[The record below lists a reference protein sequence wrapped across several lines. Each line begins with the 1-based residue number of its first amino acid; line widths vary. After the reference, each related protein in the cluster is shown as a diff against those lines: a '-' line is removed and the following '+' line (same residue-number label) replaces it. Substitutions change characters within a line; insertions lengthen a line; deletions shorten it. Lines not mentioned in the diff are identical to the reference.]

1 MLFSMRRAAAH
12 FPLTAWLECM
22 FKFCLNEEQYSRD
35 PSDFL
40 SQRPIELKALSVQ
53 EALHVKE
60 VTSIIA
66 EKEIQSSVAN
76 RALPK

>member
-1 MLFSMRRAAAH
+1 MLQVTQNQWSGAALSRAI
-12 FPLTAWLECM
+12 
-22 FKFCLNEEQYSRD
+22 
-35 PSDFL
+35 FL
-40 SQRPIELKALSVQ
+40 SRPIELKALSVQ

-60 VTSIIA
+60 VTSIA

>member
-1 MLFSMRRAAAH
+1 MMGA
-12 FPLTAWLECM
+12 CVV
-22 FKFCLNEEQYSRD
+22 KQCSRVTGHTQ
-35 PSDFL
+35 PVVGSSAVQSYFL

-60 VTSIIA
+60 VTSIA

>member
-1 MLFSMRRAAAH
+1 MLQVTHNQWSGAALSRAI
-12 FPLTAWLECM
+12 
-22 FKFCLNEEQYSRD
+22 
-35 PSDFL
+35 FL

-60 VTSIIA
+60 VTSIA